1 MSITIATVVVVVVV
15 AIIVAIIGFYLLA
28 AFIVRTTG
36 ETTGIA
42 DIGRAAA
49 AIIAAVHR
57 PRR

>member
-1 MSITIATVVVVVVV
+1 MSIIIAAVVVVVVV
-15 AIIVAIIGFYLLA
+15 TIVAIVGFYLLA

-49 AIIAAVHR
+49 AIIAAVLR

>member
-1 MSITIATVVVVVVV
+1 MTIITATVIVVFV

-28 AFIVRTTG
+28 AFIVHTTG
-36 ETTGIA
+36 KTTGIA

-49 AIIAAVHR
+49 AIIAAVLR